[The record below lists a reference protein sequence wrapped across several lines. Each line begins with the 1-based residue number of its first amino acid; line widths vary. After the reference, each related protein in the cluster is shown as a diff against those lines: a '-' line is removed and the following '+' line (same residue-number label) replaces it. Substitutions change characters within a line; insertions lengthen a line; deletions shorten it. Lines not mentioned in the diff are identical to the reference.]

1 MIRHVAS
8 MALAVM
14 LAACSNPQAQAPGT
28 PEQGVPAQGGCRQA
42 GWQAETAPVI
52 SKRQG
57 QEALE
62 RYDPEAQPAGSGCP

>member
-1 MIRHVAS
+1 MNRPIAVLGLA
-8 MALAVM
+8 AL
-14 LAACSNPQAQAPGT
+14 LAACSGKPVSEPPGPEAPAG
-28 PEQGVPAQGGCRQA
+28 GGCRQA

-62 RYDPEAQPAGSGCP
+62 RYDPEAQAAGSGCP